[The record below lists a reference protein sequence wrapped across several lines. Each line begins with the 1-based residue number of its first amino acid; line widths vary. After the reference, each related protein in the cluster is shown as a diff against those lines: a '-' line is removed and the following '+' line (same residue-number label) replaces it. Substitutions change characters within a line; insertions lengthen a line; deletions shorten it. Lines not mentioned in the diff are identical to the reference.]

1 MVSRKHKRKHRYS
14 RKTNKKYRNRS
25 LKKERIARKTRKNRM
40 KYVMKGGSL
49 VGSFTLN
56 GRNYELHLNDAVHNR
71 EDITS
76 QLNKGILEAHNQ
88 IRNVL
93 RSTEIE
99 KLINSNARPEDIK
112 EEIMRKLITEKNE
125 GWQYLSG
132 LIIIKE
138 PERADPD
145 SAAAGPRNVAQP
157 SSADGRGR
165 DAAANSSES
174 ESGDNGSV
182 GFRLGDISRV
192 LKDDTYEPSIGTC
205 SVGAGPHLLAKH
217 HSYRKGYQPECLA
230 LGDKVHDFIASSNLT
245 YDAGISYNL
254 LLKCTAAI
262 GSDAQLGDLSG
273 TFEDRIQQLSEMV
286 DRVLTINPHE
296 YIAEKMGERN
306 IMSQNIGK
314 QLEHQFIK
322 GLYSMVAHDT
332 DAQRR
337 LCVNPLLTAREAV
350 ESTRIKEW
358 KELEQKSSEGSL
370 LALGESPH
378 IRGRG
383 KEIWKLFL
391 GRGNNIMKR
400 NPRYNFVLN
409 YIPLSG
415 TSLNLNTDDDV
426 NKALEYFLNYMRLMT
441 NPHIYGSL
449 LNYDNAFD
457 RYGEMD
463 IPESYAILLR
473 NNLPLYMYNLYNKL
487 IRNNREGD
495 AKHMLQAYV
504 NVVACNPESVTSI
517 KRHHN
522 SFVITD
528 AYKSLRKALPALFF
542 EANVSD
548 EFGRGLTTAFEL
560 DTTAQRRDESSA
572 YISKPV
578 EPDDIGSV
586 DTLQY
591 VGGGDN
597 IPFANAVKLP
607 ICVTHLLSASG
618 ASSNRSLIIRQYDP
632 VQEAA
637 RGLDLMAQFTNL
649 GTLYSK
655 LLDSFRKYIA
665 TIRSGR
671 ETERWFSQS
680 RDIIKLKLNFFI
692 LYLLADGLRDPA
704 LFTDIES
711 NLDLVREKF
720 KGHSMDW
727 MSEFFATQSK
737 ARDMAKPK
745 WLLKHTVQSGEE
757 KEREEEWFPDNDEN
771 IKTSPF
777 YTVRQ
782 SSGKLEQ
789 TMPDFFSDDK
799 YFCKVVTGPLPRIS
813 SRKQKKITAIP
824 KEQKS
829 YREIFLDDL
838 LNYDFI
844 VSDDK
849 LDLITDLFYSWI
861 DLHYFKGPPVEDDA
875 GNLASEPVFTIPPAA
890 ALAEYNVLT
899 LKGKWFKI
907 GDNYKQIKRVND
919 LGRVKIFAK
928 YFDRDAAGNKKQF
941 CQEYLVRTVAPPEGG
956 DEKVLYIYRHVATR
970 KLLFSLNRLSNTS
983 YTERD
988 FAPVSFYQGQ
998 YDDSA
1003 ESGWI
1008 HRNMRFTNLNT
1019 DDVDMDGD
1027 AADALQQDA
1036 GEYFKINI
1044 PAVKEARRSILTNM
1058 LSNRTC
1064 KLLLRLFLYDF
1075 EAVDGALTRTTGMP
1089 ISLGG
1094 SPSSFVQTIFID
1106 GARRPER
1113 EKKPHEVI
1121 VYKNNEV
1128 VIHHILAEGP
1138 SVSNVIN
1145 ELRRFAICISIRMR
1159 IINEG
1164 RAKLFLSE
1172 QIMKGLFVKNRAG
1185 NDDDDDAADDKS
1197 SGKVQK
1203 VINSLFKNLMVHL
1216 DRNPDV
1222 NIVDAKD
1229 LAGKLRQLYD
1239 NCKNAEINRLC
1250 DALMNPDI
1258 GTRENIYVIM
1268 GLIIQ
1273 HKTSA
1278 DELQIHS
1285 LKILIDLFP
1294 VLQNQPT
1301 ILSQL
1306 YFLTFDQICG
1316 IIALY
1321 YGVPLFLQKGNGV
1334 AIGFRGKTCSPGGGG
1349 GGGDESVCV
1358 FEKKNPSA
1366 DEALT
1371 VQRLTNWWDYHI
1383 TPSLVSQEYMQKLD
1397 HRETILRDI
1406 VFMYQRAQKLLN
1418 YKIVA
1423 RQAASSSGGDNSGG
1437 ASKEGSITM
1446 QVSPEDYS
1454 YHHLL
1459 KIYKECR
1466 EIGGDYAWC
1475 ISQIKELCN
1484 SEEEDES
1491 DDLRARIDF
1500 WNYNRDIEWLKRTNT
1515 SPSSASSQSPSR
1527 SGNGEDDATRSTA
1540 PKRKIPFL
1548 PREMVNGNR
1557 STNTC
1562 IRARNSIKCFLF
1574 FLGEFQK
1581 NITGMEAWIRA
1592 QDQGVQTFI
1601 EGLDENLLL
1610 TMGTAIDGML
1620 FDLKIDD
1627 DHLKRDYFIQF
1638 MNIMETVD
1646 LLLDKCSNLKI
1657 KITTIDA
1664 KDFFQANMIPLSD
1677 DKVSLIDFITYKMNR
1692 LVKLLKRFG
1701 SIEQDLTDYKEK
1713 NLAVCIKD
1721 IYDNER
1727 RVMDLLSHSSSEFSY
1742 LVAKEVGYDITW
1754 QDNLNR
1760 MVEERQNKFNT
1771 THNGKVDKIL
1781 TERERAV
1788 SKIHDIYR
1796 QIDMICGRETD
1807 ILKRNLEG
1815 CKEALAES
1823 KKNVEDCEEDIERYN
1838 EALGQRNLELE
1849 KCHAELEQCQEKIK
1863 TLQSQLSVVKKQEA
1877 SWREKANLKRKS
1889 ETPTRQLEQD
1899 MWDDAAADAAAA
1911 EEM

>member
-1 MVSRKHKRKHRYS
+1 M
-14 RKTNKKYRNRS
+14 KKN
-25 LKKERIARKTRKNRM
+25 RIARKTRKNKI
-40 KYVMKGGSL
+40 KYVMKGGAE
-49 VGSFTLN
+49 GSVQIDQTVVHFRYNDGENIADVKKEINTLYAN
-56 GRNYELHLNDAVHNR
+56 W
-71 EDITS
+71 
-76 QLNKGILEAHNQ
+76 
-88 IRNVL
+88 
-93 RSTEIE
+93 
-99 KLINSNARPEDIK
+99 K
-112 EEIMRKLITEKNE
+112 EERGKNNTGDDFVKWWKHLTGKKLYGLTITAAEKMP
-125 GWQYLSG
+125 QTY
-132 LIIIKE
+132 
-138 PERADPD
+138 D
-145 SAAAGPRNVAQP
+145 
-157 SSADGRGR
+157 
-165 DAAANSSES
+165 DAAAYGDDAAASGSRTRQARRSQRLRQKASPSVPAAAAAAAAPASRARTSKQKKKKSNKGAVMATSS
-174 ESGDNGSV
+174 
-182 GFRLGDISRV
+182 SRRSRER
-192 LKDDTYEPSIGTC
+192 YEEIKQELNDPHYTPSIGRC
-205 SVGAGPHLLAKH
+205 DDAGPGGLHLKATHLLYKK
-217 HSYRKGYQPECLA
+217 SYQPECLA

-245 YDAGISYNL
+245 YDAEISYEL

-262 GSDAQLGDLSG
+262 GSDPSQGGMYAFRP
-273 TFEDRIQQLSEMV
+273 TAFET
-286 DRVLTINPHE
+286 RVSALKIETNKI
-296 YIAEKMGERN
+296 IDQDVKKFIKDIKKERN
-306 IMSQNIGK
+306 TASQNIGK
-314 QLEHQFIK
+314 QLEHKFIQK
-322 GLYSMVAHDT
+322 LYHMVAHET
-332 DAQRR
+332 NAERK
-337 LCVNPLLTAREAV
+337 LCVNPLLKADETVR
-350 ESTRIKEW
+350 STQIENW
-358 KELEQKSSEGSL
+358 EELEEKSSENSL

-391 GRGNNIMKR
+391 GRGNNFMSEV
-400 NPRYNFVLN
+400 PDYNFVLDC
-409 YIPLSG
+409 IPLPTLADVTDLRDFIHG
-415 TSLNLNTDDDV
+415 NINL
-426 NKALEYFLNYMRLMT
+426 ALESFMNYMRLMK
-441 NPHIYGSL
+441 NPLIYGSL
-449 LNYDNAFD
+449 LNYDNASE
-457 RYGEMD
+457 RVSEMQ
-463 IPESYAILLR
+463 INEPYAGILQE
-473 NNLPLYMYNLYNKL
+473 NLPIYMYILYEEL
-487 IRNNREGD
+487 IERGHTGE
-495 AKHMLQAYV
+495 AKNMLQAYI
-504 NVVACNPESVTSI
+504 NVASCRPESVTSI